1 MLCNLIKRGMI
12 YGYFLFI
19 GYQLLINLS
28 ANKDF
33 TDSITRFETRHEK
46 HFQQI
51 YQKVPQLAQYKVAK
65 YPAALIG
72 FSALSIL
79 RGGFGIF
86 ALATHALITA
96 ISNEKIV
103 ALVKSI
109 NPKMDFVK
117 FAQNL
122 ELDTILLLALYLGV
136 LCQIV
141 YSIFGCCAVRKVV
154 VENEVPEVVHSNT
167 HTRGK
172 KGKH

>member
-1 MLCNLIKRGMI
+1 MG
-12 YGYFLFI
+12 
-19 GYQLLINLS
+19 NLS
-28 ANKDF
+28 GNKDF
-33 TDSITRFETRHEK
+33 TDSFFFFFFFFEK

-51 YQKVPQLAQYKVAK
+51 YAKVPQLAQYKVAK
-65 YPAALIG
+65 YPAALVA

-117 FAQNL
+117 FATGL
-122 ELDTILLLALYLGV
+122 DLDTILL
-136 LCQIV
+136 
-141 YSIFGCCAVRKVV
+141 
-154 VENEVPEVVHSNT
+154 
-167 HTRGK
+167 
-172 KGKH
+172 

>member
-28 ANKDF
+28 ANKEF
-33 TDSITRFETRHEK
+33 TDSITRFETRHET
-46 HFQQI
+46 HFQKV
-51 YQKVPQLAQYKVAK
+51 YEKVPQLVQYKVAK

-72 FSALSIL
+72 FATLSIL

-96 ISNEKIV
+96 ISNDKIV

-122 ELDTILLLALYLGV
+122 ELDTILLLALYLGI
-136 LCQIV
+136 LCSIV
-141 YSIFGCCAVRKVV
+141 YSIFGGCCAKAVV
-154 VENEVPEVVHSNT
+154 VEDVPAT
-167 HTRGK
+167 ATRTTSTGK
-172 KGKH
+172 NKRH